1 MNAQETIL
9 KFYQESDTN
18 EALCA
23 ALDAATSADQ
33 VVEVARQY
41 GYEFTKED
49 MAAPQ
54 GAAQRAGRLRNG
66 RPFRRNL
73 LPPFLRRSPEVEQRT
88 AFLIWLF

>member
-49 MAAPQ
+49 MAALKERLNVLDDSEM
-54 GAAQRAGRLRNG
+54 GDLSGGTYYHLSYAGRQRLNSG
-66 RPFRRNL
+66 L
-73 LPPFLRRSPEVEQRT
+73 LF
-88 AFLIWLF
+88 